1 MLTIPDYQ
9 YITSFTNKNITL
21 THRYSNN
28 KFEQK
33 NCTVKFLHNI
43 RILAKQY
50 SKTVHDTGKKYWVLG
65 LVIKWAQMLL
75 RLQILFR
82 FPVKKQMIF
91 QA

>member
-50 SKTVHDTGKKYWVLG
+50 SKTVHDTGKKIMGVG
-65 LVIKWAQMLL
+65 IGDKMGTNVIESSDIVQ
-75 RLQILFR
+75 
-82 FPVKKQMIF
+82 VSC
-91 QA
+91 